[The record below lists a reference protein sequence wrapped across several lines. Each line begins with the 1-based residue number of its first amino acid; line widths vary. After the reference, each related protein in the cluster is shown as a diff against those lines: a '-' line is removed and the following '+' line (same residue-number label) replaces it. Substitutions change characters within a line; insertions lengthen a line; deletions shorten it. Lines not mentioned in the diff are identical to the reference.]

1 MPSYTYHYFDLRGKG
16 ETCRLCFVAAGVP
29 FEDHRIDRAA
39 WPGEYKAESPFG
51 QLPYLEIDGKK
62 FAQSGAI
69 ASYISREHGLYGTSS
84 LEALSIDGVVGLAAD
99 YFTLWRAAHF
109 EKDSDKRIDL
119 QLKLNNVDLP
129 NLLGILEKILAGNDS
144 GYYFG
149 NQLTLA
155 DLSVYDILENS
166 YRDFSNIYSSYPKVV
181 ENRKKV
187 AALPRIA
194 EYLSKRKET
203 EI

>member
-1 MPSYTYHYFDLRGKG
+1 MPSYKFNYFDLRGKG
-16 ETCRLCFVAAGVP
+16 ETCRLCFIAAGVS
-29 FEDHRIDRAA
+29 FKDHRIDYAA
-39 WPGEYKAESPFG
+39 WPGNYKAETPFG

-69 ASYISREHGLYGTSS
+69 ASYISREYGLYGTSS

-99 YFTLWRAAHF
+99 YFTMWAKSHF
-109 EKDSDKRIDL
+109 EADAGKKTEL
-119 QLKLNNVDLP
+119 QLKLKDTDLP
-129 NLLGILEKILAGNDS
+129 SFLANLEKILTANGS
-144 GYYFG
+144 GYYVG

-166 YRDFSNIYSSYPKVV
+166 YRDYPSVYSSYPKVLA
-181 ENRKKV
+181 NRKKI

-194 EYLSKRKET
+194 EYLSKRNVT